1 MTFAYVSPTACY
13 LKNRVPTLIT
23 SGNGY
28 TALRPVS
35 VKTENFTGEVISENG
50 DEVSFTL
57 KLSRVP
63 TATSGTPYVNV
74 TVSVSDSNEATVNGG
89 STAVLAFNT
98 SSWNTAQTVRIRG
111 KDDAAADG
119 SKDVRVRFSIATND
133 NGFNKIYVPDIPLTN
148 FDNDTPNIV
157 YTDITGLA
165 DENGGQASFKFGFKP
180 CAVCGWVYTFTP
192 QNWAGLQTV
201 TVTGLDDSLVDG
213 ITEYFVRFAL
223 SSSDSVFD
231 GITVDS
237 VKAFTIDNDRPDLII
252 STPDAVHE
260 YGTVSEISVRLASPP
275 SGTVEI
281 AAASSNTGKG
291 ILNKPLLTFNQTNW
305 NSGQKVTVTGVNN
318 SITDGDVTY
327 PIRFS
332 YAGGT
337 DGTGYSLIGTK
348 SVNIT
353 TMDDDFPGFQVS
365 AAAPDDKTTTESG
378 EQASFNFRALGTP
391 NGTVRVKFTVSDDTE
406 AAAPADVIIT
416 PENAGSVHT
425 VFITGKDDNVRDGDI
440 PYTVSMSVDPAS
452 GDTTGYKNLQP
463 AVISGF
469 TNTDNDSAGV
479 TVTAVQGGIS
489 ENGNQAVFSVG
500 LRTEPA
506 SDVTVTL
513 ASAQLNSEIA
523 LSAEAL
529 TFTPSS
535 YGLRQVTVTG
545 LPDQPVRLT
554 NTDRDS
560 AQLIVAG
567 APGEIAEG
575 ASGSF
580 TVNLSSR
587 PSAEVRVQITAAPAG
602 KSSVSPGLLIFNPEN
617 WQGEQTVLLSAA
629 DNAVQDGNTAGTL
642 SFAVTT
648 ADINYQETSPPVHNY
663 TVLDNETASIA
674 VSGDAGSVPDIR
686 EDGGSAEF
694 TVGLTTQP
702 TAPVSITFSTSPAS
716 KCSTVQ
722 YRRSRNCTLDGLTF
736 TPDNW
741 AGVQTFMITGRDDAA
756 ADGNRPVS
764 VIFTVSAGGESTG
777 YNGLSIATEQF
788 TNTDNDSAGITVTA
802 AGDLSEGG
810 ASAQITVVLNSQP
823 SGPVTVNLAGS
834 DTTEASLSASSV
846 TFTDTDWNAPQTV
859 RVAGADDSLA
869 DGNRPVRITFSVSSE
884 DSGYKNRLIPP
895 VELTNADDDTAGY
908 TVPGVTGTLTEGASS
923 VRIEFGIN
931 TEPFAPVRVS
941 PRCACAGL
949 PEVVF
954 TPAFYEFTP
963 QNWQNTASF
972 TVSSPY
978 DAAASGN
985 IDLDISFEIVSS
997 DSAYAGAA
1005 LQGVSVRR
1013 TDTDSPGITIVKTAD
1028 GVSEAGGSGNF
1039 TAVLNSKP
1047 AGEVTVSFT
1056 LSNPAEADISPASLT
1071 FTPDDFGNVRTVTL
1085 TGREDAV
1092 ADGAQPVRVSF
1103 AVSSQDALYSALTAG
1118 DLVFSSEDNDSAG
1131 INVSAVTGRVSEDG
1145 GTGIFTVRLNSEPAG
1160 EVRLSIVSDRPDAAV
1175 PSPSEL
1181 IFTAAGWNFEQ
1192 AVTLS
1197 SPDDD
1202 LPEKDKTVNITVSVL
1217 SSDAPEYRTAASAAA
1232 STVAY
1237 DNERPAV
1244 LISSASA
1251 VTDENGRESILTV
1264 RLNKEPAAGVIIN
1277 LAVSDA
1283 AEAEISPQTVT
1294 LTPDNWNSGAEV
1306 TVKGVNDGDED
1317 GQAAYQVSASADVSS
1332 AAEFSG
1338 VSASYA
1344 MRNLDNDGLMPQVT
1358 LKSPAEG
1365 QEFSAGTPLKFD
1377 FEAMEKDGGQYEY
1390 LVTVCRSRSF
1400 AGCAP
1405 LPADQLQIRRTD
1417 SAAGGIPL
1425 WPVILLLPGLFISR
1439 RKGMKTLRAALT
1451 AAILLWAVIS
1461 CQKSGG
1467 AKSSQNPDVLKKAVP
1482 YSTADYTDASQAGVY
1497 YWKVTVQTENQAAES
1512 SVGMFIV
1519 R

>member
-1 MTFAYVSPTACY
+1 
-13 LKNRVPTLIT
+13 
-23 SGNGY
+23 
-28 TALRPVS
+28 
-35 VKTENFTGEVISENG
+35 
-50 DEVSFTL
+50 
-57 KLSRVP
+57 
-63 TATSGTPYVNV
+63 
-74 TVSVSDSNEATVNGG
+74 
-89 STAVLAFNT
+89 
-98 SSWNTAQTVRIRG
+98 
-111 KDDAAADG
+111 
-119 SKDVRVRFSIATND
+119 
-133 NGFNKIYVPDIPLTN
+133 
-148 FDNDTPNIV
+148 
-157 YTDITGLA
+157 
-165 DENGGQASFKFGFKP
+165 
-180 CAVCGWVYTFTP
+180 
-192 QNWAGLQTV
+192 
-201 TVTGLDDSLVDG
+201 
-213 ITEYFVRFAL
+213 
-223 SSSDSVFD
+223 
-231 GITVDS
+231 
-237 VKAFTIDNDRPDLII
+237 
-252 STPDAVHE
+252 
-260 YGTVSEISVRLASPP
+260 
-275 SGTVEI
+275 
-281 AAASSNTGKG
+281 
-291 ILNKPLLTFNQTNW
+291 
-305 NSGQKVTVTGVNN
+305 
-318 SITDGDVTY
+318 
-327 PIRFS
+327 
-332 YAGGT
+332 
-337 DGTGYSLIGTK
+337 
-348 SVNIT
+348 
-353 TMDDDFPGFQVS
+353 
-365 AAAPDDKTTTESG
+365 
-378 EQASFNFRALGTP
+378 
-391 NGTVRVKFTVSDDTE
+391 
-406 AAAPADVIIT
+406 
-416 PENAGSVHT
+416 
-425 VFITGKDDNVRDGDI
+425 
-440 PYTVSMSVDPAS
+440 
-452 GDTTGYKNLQP
+452 
-463 AVISGF
+463 
-469 TNTDNDSAGV
+469 
-479 TVTAVQGGIS
+479 
-489 ENGNQAVFSVG
+489 
-500 LRTEPA
+500 
-506 SDVTVTL
+506 
-513 ASAQLNSEIA
+513 
-523 LSAEAL
+523 
-529 TFTPSS
+529 
-535 YGLRQVTVTG
+535 
-545 LPDQPVRLT
+545 
-554 NTDRDS
+554 
-560 AQLIVAG
+560 
-567 APGEIAEG
+567 
-575 ASGSF
+575 
-580 TVNLSSR
+580 
-587 PSAEVRVQITAAPAG
+587 
-602 KSSVSPGLLIFNPEN
+602 
-617 WQGEQTVLLSAA
+617 
-629 DNAVQDGNTAGTL
+629 
-642 SFAVTT
+642 
-648 ADINYQETSPPVHNY
+648 
-663 TVLDNETASIA
+663 
-674 VSGDAGSVPDIR
+674 
-686 EDGGSAEF
+686 
-694 TVGLTTQP
+694 
-702 TAPVSITFSTSPAS
+702 
-716 KCSTVQ
+716 
-722 YRRSRNCTLDGLTF
+722 
-736 TPDNW
+736 
-741 AGVQTFMITGRDDAA
+741 MITGRDDAA

-777 YNGLSIATEQF
+777 YNGLSIAAEQF

-1071 FTPDDFGNVRTVTL
+1071 FTPDDFGNVRT
-1085 TGREDAV
+1085 
-1092 ADGAQPVRVSF
+1092 
-1103 AVSSQDALYSALTAG
+1103 DALYSALTAG

-1160 EVRLSIVSDRPDAAV
+1160 EVRLRIVSDRPDAAV
-1175 PSPSEL
+1175 P
-1181 IFTAAGWNFEQ
+1181 
-1192 AVTLS
+1192 
-1197 SPDDD
+1197 
-1202 LPEKDKTVNITVSVL
+1202 
-1217 SSDAPEYRTAASAAA
+1217 DAPEYRTAASAAA

-1358 LKSPAEG
+1358 LKSPQKDRNFQ
-1365 QEFSAGTPLKFD
+1365 QEH
-1377 FEAMEKDGGQYEY
+1377 
-1390 LVTVCRSRSF
+1390 R
-1400 AGCAP
+1400 
-1405 LPADQLQIRRTD
+1405 
-1417 SAAGGIPL
+1417 
-1425 WPVILLLPGLFISR
+1425 
-1439 RKGMKTLRAALT
+1439 
-1451 AAILLWAVIS
+1451 
-1461 CQKSGG
+1461 
-1467 AKSSQNPDVLKKAVP
+1467 
-1482 YSTADYTDASQAGVY
+1482 
-1497 YWKVTVQTENQAAES
+1497 
-1512 SVGMFIV
+1512 
-1519 R
+1519 